1 MNEHQHNRDEDRDPR
16 VSRAYRAW
24 SDERTPPELD
34 RAILRHAAGEAAA
47 PRASR
52 TAWFRPLAFAATV
65 LLGAVLIY
73 DMQSPTDPPLGLPGT
88 SSDRPAAG
96 EAGDAREAA
105 ATAAGANDARLQDA
119 PAAPPTRY
127 KPSGPR
133 ATKERALTE
142 EREAV
147 PPSAGDVSRAVAKP
161 ESALR
166 RDQLEPQ
173 AAPTRPFAVRDG
185 ARHCTGEQTADAES
199 WRRCIEALRD
209 AGDTGAAEQE
219 SIRFEARFP
228 DRGEADG
235 NE

>member
-1 MNEHQHNRDEDRDPR
+1 MNGHEHNRDEDQDPR

-24 SDERTPPELD
+24 SGERTPPELD
-34 RAILRHAAGEAAA
+34 RAILRHAADEAAA

-52 TAWFRPLAFAATV
+52 TAWFRPLAFAATLV
-65 LLGAVLIY
+65 LGVALIY
-73 DMQSPTDPPLGLPGT
+73 DMQSQTDPPLQLPET
-88 SSDRPAAG
+88 STDRPAAG
-96 EAGDAREAA
+96 DAGDAQEAA

-133 ATKERALTE
+133 ATKERVLTE

-147 PPSAGDVSRAVAKP
+147 PPSA
-161 ESALR
+161 
-166 RDQLEPQ
+166 
-173 AAPTRPFAVRDG
+173 
-185 ARHCTGEQTADAES
+185 HCTGEQTADAES

-209 AGDTGAAEQE
+209 AGNTEAAAEE

-228 DRGEADG
+228 DRREADG